1 MCSMVC
7 SVSVLLPM
15 PGSPPSN
22 TMLPGTKPP
31 PNTRS
36 SSPSPVLMRGSS
48 FAEISRKRMGRL
60 WFDDIAERTDWAAE
74 RAAFVPVSA
83 ETLISLYVFHCPHAG
98 HLPIHFA
105 DSCPQL
111 EHTYIVLSLAIS
123 HFVE

>member
-1 MCSMVC
+1 
-7 SVSVLLPM
+7 
-15 PGSPPSN
+15 
-22 TMLPGTKPP
+22 
-31 PNTRS
+31 
-36 SSPSPVLMRGSS
+36 
-48 FAEISRKRMGRL
+48 MGRL

-123 HFVE
+123 LELLYRNSVTPSGFLIC